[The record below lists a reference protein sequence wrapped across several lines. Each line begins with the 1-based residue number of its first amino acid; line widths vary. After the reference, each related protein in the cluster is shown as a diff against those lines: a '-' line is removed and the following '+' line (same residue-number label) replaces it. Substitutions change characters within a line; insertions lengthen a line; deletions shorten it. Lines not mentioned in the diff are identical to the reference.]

1 MKGKAGSGKL
11 TKPTQ
16 PKAPED
22 NYQKGSKF
30 KNKQVAFEDE
40 VEADDESEEET
51 PTPARIGP
59 PSSRKIRELP
69 YVDVPSLTPV
79 VRADRPRPKEND
91 GPAYTTRA
99 PIEKEELGQEVLEE
113 MLNASLDVMVRQLLG
128 TAPTI
133 RKELMKQ
140 LAKVRQAPTKE
151 SNRAQYKA
159 TVEDVTDED
168 EPKRHSPLKKP
179 EIERVNKIVKGNM
192 AKGLVPETKNSS
204 YRDRT
209 LDIAGLKYDSLVGL
223 EEEIPE
229 EEIKRISKIIEEKI
243 ASGNYE
249 PKNSSYKRVVWED
262 ILNKKGLREHSEGEN
277 FECPELEET
286 IDVATLPLAR
296 STTVLSENGKKR
308 VITMGDPVVQ
318 YLSSLP
324 KGENPKTFYMKESS
338 LALRSIY
345 PLVNNARQEEAL
357 LDSGSQIVSMSK
369 DAAVSLKMSWNPD
382 ISINMQSAQGH
393 VEPTL
398 GLATD
403 VPFTFGDLT
412 VMLQVHIINK
422 PSYKILLGRPFDALT
437 RSTIQNERD
446 GSQMVTITDPASDH
460 RIVLPTYPRNQ
471 GPPRAVKEN
480 SESFQ

>member
-40 VEADDESEEET
+40 DEADDESEEEE

-69 YVDVPSLTPV
+69 YVDVPSLPPV

-113 MLNASLDVMVRQLLG
+113 MLNASLDVTVRQLLG

-151 SNRAQYKA
+151 TNRAQYKA
-159 TVEDVTDED
+159 TVEDITDED
-168 EPKRHSPLKKP
+168 EPKRHTPPKK
-179 EIERVNKIVKGNM
+179 
-192 AKGLVPETKNSS
+192 S
-204 YRDRT
+204 
-209 LDIAGLKYDSLVGL
+209 
-223 EEEIPE
+223 EIPE

-249 PKNSSYKRVVWED
+249 PKNSSYKSVVWED

-277 FECPELEET
+277 FECPKLEET

-403 VPFTFGDLT
+403 VPFTFGELT

-471 GPPRAVKEN
+471 GPSRAVKEN
-480 SESFQ
+480 TESFQ

>member
-1 MKGKAGSGKL
+1 M
-11 TKPTQ
+11 
-16 PKAPED
+16 
-22 NYQKGSKF
+22 
-30 KNKQVAFEDE
+30 
-40 VEADDESEEET
+40 
-51 PTPARIGP
+51 
-59 PSSRKIRELP
+59 
-69 YVDVPSLTPV
+69 
-79 VRADRPRPKEND
+79 VRADRPRPKETE

-113 MLNASLDVMVRQLLG
+113 MLSASLDVTVRQLLG
-128 TAPTI
+128 TAPSV

-140 LAKVRQAPTKE
+140 LAKVRRAPSE
-151 SNRAQYKA
+151 EPIRSQPNRSQYKA
-159 TVEDVTDED
+159 TVEDVTDDIIESSNSEND
-168 EPKRHSPLKKP
+168 EYPK
-179 EIERVNKIVKGNM
+179 
-192 AKGLVPETKNSS
+192 
-204 YRDRT
+204 
-209 LDIAGLKYDSLVGL
+209 L
-223 EEEIPE
+223 EEE
-229 EEIKRISKIIEEKI
+229 
-243 ASGNYE
+243 
-249 PKNSSYKRVVWED
+249 
-262 ILNKKGLREHSEGEN
+262 
-277 FECPELEET
+277 
-286 IDVATLPLAR
+286 IDVATLPVAR
-296 STTVLSENGKKR
+296 STTVLSENGRKR

-318 YLSSLP
+318 YLSSLQ
-324 KGENPKTFYMKESS
+324 KGESPKTFYMKESS

-369 DAAVSLKMSWNPD
+369 DAAISLKMSWDPD

-437 RSTIQNERD
+437 RSTIQNEKD

-471 GPPRAVKEN
+471 GPSRAVKED

>member
-1 MKGKAGSGKL
+1 MKGKAGSGNL
-11 TKPTQ
+11 TKPAQ

-22 NYQKGSKF
+22 NYQKGSKN
-30 KNKQVAFEDE
+30 KNKRVAFEDE
-40 VEADDESEEET
+40 DEADDESEEEA
-51 PTPARIGP
+51 PAPARIGP
-59 PSSRKIRELP
+59 PTSRKIRELP
-69 YVDVPSLTPV
+69 YVNVPSLTPV
-79 VRADRPRPKEND
+79 VRADRPKPKETE

-113 MLNASLDVMVRQLLG
+113 ILSASLDVTVRQLLG
-128 TAPTI
+128 TAPSV

-140 LAKVRQAPTKE
+140 LAKVRRAPSE
-151 SNRAQYKA
+151 EPIRSQPNRSQYKA
-159 TVEDVTDED
+159 TVEDVTDDIIESSNSEND
-168 EPKRHSPLKKP
+168 EYPK
-179 EIERVNKIVKGNM
+179 
-192 AKGLVPETKNSS
+192 
-204 YRDRT
+204 
-209 LDIAGLKYDSLVGL
+209 L
-223 EEEIPE
+223 EEE
-229 EEIKRISKIIEEKI
+229 
-243 ASGNYE
+243 
-249 PKNSSYKRVVWED
+249 
-262 ILNKKGLREHSEGEN
+262 
-277 FECPELEET
+277 
-286 IDVATLPLAR
+286 IDVATLPVAR
-296 STTVLSENGKKR
+296 STTVLSENGRKR

-318 YLSSLP
+318 YLSSLQ
-324 KGENPKTFYMKESS
+324 KGESPKTFYMKESS

-369 DAAVSLKMSWNPD
+369 DAAISLKMSWDPD

-422 PSYKILLGRPFDALT
+422 PSYKILLGWPFDALT
-437 RSTIQNERD
+437 RSTIQNEKD

-471 GPPRAVKEN
+471 GPSRAVKED

>member
-11 TKPTQ
+11 TKPAQ

-22 NYQKGSKF
+22 NYHKGSKY
-30 KNKQVAFEDE
+30 KKKQVAFEEEYTDDSEDE
-40 VEADDESEEET
+40 A

-59 PSSRKIRELP
+59 PSARKIRELP

-79 VRADRPRPKEND
+79 VRADRPRPKEIE

-99 PIEKEELGQEVLEE
+99 PIEKEELGQEMLEE
-113 MLNASLDVMVRQLLG
+113 VLNASLDVTVRQLLG
-128 TAPTI
+128 TAPSI
-133 RKELMKQ
+133 RKELIKQ
-140 LAKVRQAPTKE
+140 LAKVRRAPGEEPKR
-151 SNRAQYKA
+151 SQYKA

-168 EPKRHSPLKKP
+168 EPKKPLTLNKA
-179 EIERVNKIVKGNM
+179 EIEATNKIIQEKL
-192 AKGLVPETKNSS
+192 AKGLETLPKNSS

-209 LDIAGLKYDSLVGL
+209 LEVANMKYARAM
-223 EEEIPE
+223 EEEEVLDGDMPD
-229 EEIKRISKIIEEKI
+229 SSEK
-243 ASGNYE
+243 E
-249 PKNSSYKRVVWED
+249 
-262 ILNKKGLREHSEGEN
+262 
-277 FECPELEET
+277 
-286 IDVATLPLAR
+286 IDVATLPLAE
-296 STTVLSENGKKR
+296 SSTVLTENGKKR
-308 VITMGDPVVQ
+308 VIIMGDPVVQ
-318 YLSSLP
+318 YLNSLP
-324 KGENPKTFYMKESS
+324 KGETPKTFYMKESS

-345 PLVNNARQEEAL
+345 PFVNNARQEEAL

-369 DAAVSLKMSWNPD
+369 DAAISLKMSWNPD

-398 GLATD
+398 GLATN

-412 VMLQVHIINK
+412 VLLQVHIINK

-446 GSQMVTITDPASDH
+446 GSQVVTITDPTSDV
-460 RIVLPTYPRNQ
+460 RVVLPTYPRNQ
-471 GPPRAVKEN
+471 GPTRAGKEN

>member
-11 TKPTQ
+11 TKPAQ

-22 NYQKGSKF
+22 NYQKGSKN

-40 VEADDESEEET
+40 DEADDESEEEA
-51 PTPARIGP
+51 PAPARIGP
-59 PSSRKIRELP
+59 PTSRKIRELP
-69 YVDVPSLTPV
+69 YVNVPSLTPV
-79 VRADRPRPKEND
+79 VRADRPKPKETE

-113 MLNASLDVMVRQLLG
+113 ILSASLDVTVRQLLG
-128 TAPTI
+128 TAPSV

-140 LAKVRQAPTKE
+140 LAKVRRAPSE
-151 SNRAQYKA
+151 EPIRSQPNRSQYKA
-159 TVEDVTDED
+159 TVEDVTDDIIESSNSEND
-168 EPKRHSPLKKP
+168 ECPR
-179 EIERVNKIVKGNM
+179 
-192 AKGLVPETKNSS
+192 
-204 YRDRT
+204 
-209 LDIAGLKYDSLVGL
+209 L
-223 EEEIPE
+223 EEE
-229 EEIKRISKIIEEKI
+229 
-243 ASGNYE
+243 
-249 PKNSSYKRVVWED
+249 
-262 ILNKKGLREHSEGEN
+262 
-277 FECPELEET
+277 
-286 IDVATLPLAR
+286 IDVATLPVAR
-296 STTVLSENGKKR
+296 STTVLSENGRKR

-318 YLSSLP
+318 YLSSLQ
-324 KGENPKTFYMKESS
+324 KGESPKTFYMKESS

-369 DAAVSLKMSWNPD
+369 DAAISLKMSWDPD

-437 RSTIQNERD
+437 RSTIQNEKD
-446 GSQMVTITDPASDH
+446 GLQMVTITDPASDH

-471 GPPRAVKEN
+471 GPSRAVKED

>member
-1 MKGKAGSGKL
+1 MKGKAGSGNL
-11 TKPTQ
+11 TKPAQ

-22 NYQKGSKF
+22 NYQKGSKN
-30 KNKQVAFEDE
+30 KNKRVAFEDE
-40 VEADDESEEET
+40 DEADDESEEEA
-51 PTPARIGP
+51 PAPARIGP
-59 PSSRKIRELP
+59 PTSRKIRELP
-69 YVDVPSLTPV
+69 YVNVPSLTPV
-79 VRADRPRPKEND
+79 VRADRPKPKETE

-113 MLNASLDVMVRQLLG
+113 ILSASLDVTVRQLLG
-128 TAPTI
+128 TAPSV

-140 LAKVRQAPTKE
+140 LAKVQRAPSE
-151 SNRAQYKA
+151 EPIHSQPSRSQYKA
-159 TVEDVTDED
+159 TVEDVTDEN
-168 EPKRHSPLKKP
+168 ELKKP
-179 EIERVNKIVKGNM
+179 DALKKAETERINKIIKEKI
-192 AKGLVPETKNSS
+192 AKGLVPEPKASS

-209 LDIAGLKYDSLVGL
+209 WELAKQRYNLKLDEISKEEMTEIAELIKKKIDSGDHLSENSSYRQVNLEDIIESSNSENDECPRL
-223 EEEIPE
+223 EEE
-229 EEIKRISKIIEEKI
+229 
-243 ASGNYE
+243 
-249 PKNSSYKRVVWED
+249 
-262 ILNKKGLREHSEGEN
+262 
-277 FECPELEET
+277 
-286 IDVATLPLAR
+286 IDVATLPVAR
-296 STTVLSENGKKR
+296 STTVLSENGRKR

-318 YLSSLP
+318 YLSSLQ
-324 KGENPKTFYMKESS
+324 KGESPKTFYMKESS

-345 PLVNNARQEEAL
+345 PLVNNTRQEEAL

-369 DAAVSLKMSWNPD
+369 DAAISLKMSWDPD

-422 PSYKILLGRPFDALT
+422 PSYKILLGQPFDALT
-437 RSTIQNERD
+437 RSTIQNEKD
-446 GSQMVTITDPASDH
+446 GSQMVTIIDLASDH

-471 GPPRAVKEN
+471 GTSRAVKED